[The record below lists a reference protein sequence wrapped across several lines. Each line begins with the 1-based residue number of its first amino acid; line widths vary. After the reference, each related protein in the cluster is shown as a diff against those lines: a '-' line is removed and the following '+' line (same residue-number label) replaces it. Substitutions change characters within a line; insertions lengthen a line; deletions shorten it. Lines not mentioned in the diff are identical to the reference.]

1 MRDDASKFEF
11 QLARFGQALAA
22 LQDAVDTDTGDKKS
36 RDSILLSF
44 VFTFEMAWKVLKAQL
59 IARGASAPD
68 YATGTLKSAFTV
80 GLLPDADLWMD
91 LRDARNDVS
100 HAYDLEKAVQIA
112 ALVRSRGLQGF
123 NALKVSLQADVG

>member
-1 MRDDASKFEF
+1 MDEELSKFEF

-44 VFTFEMAWKVLKAQL
+44 VFTFEMAWKTLKALL
-59 IARGASAPD
+59 IEKGALPPD
-68 YATGTLKSAFTV
+68 YATGVLKAAFTV

-91 LRDARNDVS
+91 LRDARNEVS
-100 HAYDLEKAVQIA
+100 HAYDLEKAIEIA
-112 ALVRSRGLQGF
+112 TLVRSRGMDGF
-123 NALKVSLQADVG
+123 HALKATLHADAG